1 VIGTA
6 TCLHDIKRD
15 DSTEPPT
22 TTMPS
27 SVDSASFVLAIK
39 IVMNN
44 IMYTFVMLRS
54 TKQVVLNPF
63 ALAFFQNNRC

>member
-1 VIGTA
+1 
-6 TCLHDIKRD
+6 
-15 DSTEPPT
+15 
-22 TTMPS
+22 MPS

>member
-1 VIGTA
+1 MIDTV
-6 TCLHDIKRD
+6 TCLHEIKRD

-44 IMYTFVMLRS
+44 IMYTFPGGCDQYYAKKHYTCAPICTS
-54 TKQVVLNPF
+54 VL
-63 ALAFFQNNRC
+63 